1 MKAESIRKG
10 AGVNFC
16 TKTINAALRAG
27 LCAAILAGCSGGAGD
42 GTSALAT
49 GSRAQPLVVG
59 QRATKAGMGRVAFTI
74 GIKSKAKAGRITPK
88 YVSPSTQSLQILTDG
103 TNPVVVNLTPSSPNC
118 SPDASIPPATI
129 CTASLSA
136 PAGNH
141 IFSVTTYDLTDA
153 KGRVLS
159 ANTTGTVYV
168 QPIVQTKVPLVLEGV
183 VQYVVLALATTNPP
197 IDSVAT
203 IGLTAVLED
212 ADQNLIIGPALYMHP
227 VTLTTTD
234 PSNGSL
240 SKTLLNSPADVSGI
254 STQYSGAAVGN
265 ITYSATASGLS
276 VANVIPT
283 VLTPGAQAQH
293 LYLTNNDFP
302 NSLRVF
308 DLDNPSA
315 APTTITGAGYFPSG
329 LVLDPAGKLYVS
341 TSEFGNAVLVFD
353 TLHGNVEL
361 PEITG
366 GGLDWPSGVTVGS
379 DGKLYVANRF
389 DRVPFSVSIFD
400 TTHGNAVLPPIT
412 GGGLYYPNALI
423 VDAGG
428 KLYVSNANDSISV
441 FDTKHSNMALPP
453 ITGGGLSFPI
463 GMAID
468 KAGKL
473 YVAND
478 RSSTVAV
485 FDTAHGNAALAQFP
499 GGGFGAALDA
509 QGRLYTADWYN
520 NEIEVFDTLHGN
532 ARLPNFAGAFYEPSA
547 LAVH

>member
-1 MKAESIRKG
+1 M
-10 AGVNFC
+10 
-16 TKTINAALRAG
+16 
-27 LCAAILAGCSGGAGD
+27 
-42 GTSALAT
+42 
-49 GSRAQPLVVG
+49 
-59 QRATKAGMGRVAFTI
+59 
-74 GIKSKAKAGRITPK
+74 
-88 YVSPSTQSLQILTDG
+88 
-103 TNPVVVNLTPSSPNC
+103 
-118 SPDASIPPATI
+118 
-129 CTASLSA
+129 ASLSVA
-136 PAGNH
+136 PGNH
-141 IFSVTTYDLTDA
+141 VFSVTTYDLADA

-159 ANTTGTVYV
+159 ANSTGTVYV
-168 QPIVQTKVPLVLEGV
+168 QPIVQTKVPLVLEGA

-212 ADQNLIIGPALYMHP
+212 ADQNLIIGPALYLHP

-234 PSNGSL
+234 PGNGSL
-240 SKTLLNSPADVSGI
+240 SKTTLNSPADLSGI
-254 STQYSGAAVGN
+254 STQYSGAAVAN
-265 ITYSATASGLS
+265 ITYSATATGLAA
-276 VANVIPT
+276 ANVISS

-293 LYLTNNDFP
+293 LYITNNDFP

-308 DLDNPSA
+308 DLDNPTL

-329 LVLDPAGKLYVS
+329 LVLDAAGKLYVS

-366 GGLDWPSGVTVGS
+366 GGLDWPSGVTVGA

-400 TTHGNAVLPPIT
+400 TSHGNAVLPPIT
-412 GGGLYYPNALI
+412 GGGLYYPNALTI
-423 VDAGG
+423 DAGG
-428 KLYVSNANDSISV
+428 KLYVSNADDSISV
-441 FDTKHSNMALPP
+441 FNTKNGNMALTP

-468 KAGKL
+468 PAGKL

-478 RSSTVAV
+478 RSGTVAV
-485 FDTAHGNAALAQFP
+485 FDTAHGNAALGQFP

-520 NEIEVFDTLHGN
+520 NLIEVFDTQHGN
-532 ARLPNFAGAFYEPSA
+532 AKLPNFGGDFYEPSA